1 MMILR
6 LLQQETPFSTA
17 ANEAKDAKAAST
29 HSTQRIETLLT
40 TKRQLQN
47 ALALTKVHCITAV
60 VELILKLQ

>member
-6 LLQQETPFSTA
+6 LLQQETPFSTVF
-17 ANEAKDAKAAST
+17 NKAKDAKTASA
-29 HSTQRIETLLT
+29 HSTKRRETLLT